1 MYYNKRKMAV
11 SIFWVV
17 AGAVLFALGCMDKI
31 DPAWSGCGGGLLGVG
46 LVQIV
51 RNLKY
56 NNNEEYKEKI
66 DIEASDERNRY
77 LRLKAWSWAG
87 YIYVLGSAVLSL
99 VCLAMGLEDLSRM
112 LGLSMCAVLAL
123 FWGSYMVLRNKY

>member
-11 SIFWVV
+11 SIFWV
-17 AGAVLFALGCMDKI
+17 AIGAVLFALGCMERI
-31 DPAWSGCGGGLLGVG
+31 DPVWSGCGGGLLGVG

-99 VCLAMGLEDLSRM
+99 VCLAMGLEELSRM

>member
-11 SIFWVV
+11 SIFWIV
-17 AGAVLFALGCMDKI
+17 AGAVLFALGCMEKI
-31 DPAWSGCGGGLLGVG
+31 DPVWSGTGGGLLGVG

-99 VCLAMGLEDLSRM
+99 VCLAMGLEELSRM